1 MFLGGNVD
9 HWIRR
14 LACNDLGVV
23 LKKINKQ
30 MSKNNNNT
38 TTTTTT
44 TTRTYQFQFGFQT
57 IAFNI

>member
-23 LKKINKQ
+23 LKKEKETNEQ
-30 MSKNNNNT
+30 EQQQQ